1 MPYLFTLPGLLCGLA
16 LSIEDVRHRRV
27 PIAWV
32 AAGALLQLAADFA
45 YGVVVN
51 DLFVLLQALLFTVLC
66 CLIQFALALL
76 VPRSLGFGDV
86 TALIPMGLS
95 VGLFGLLP
103 VVVWWLAM
111 GVAGMDCLVD
121 AIRPTTHITGTCG
134 QGAVCAG
141 DIGGRDCGGGCW
153 GVVLDFFHP
162 LRGSPG
168 LKLSVTFPAV
178 LPSVRFFAD
187 SSPRRGSQ

>member
-32 AAGALLQLAADFA
+32 AAG
-45 YGVVVN
+45 GVVVN

-111 GVAGMDCLVD
+111 GVAGITWIALWTRFDPQRTSPAHAGKVPYVPVILAG
-121 AIRPTTHITGTCG
+121 AIV
-134 QGAVCAG
+134 AVAV
-141 DIGGRDCGGGCW
+141 
-153 GVVLDFFHP
+153 GV
-162 LRGSPG
+162 
-168 LKLSVTFPAV
+168 LS
-178 LPSVRFFAD
+178 
-187 SSPRRGSQ
+187 

>member
-1 MPYLFTLPGLLCGLA
+1 MPYLFTLPGLLCGLT

-32 AAGALLQLAADFA
+32 AADFA
-45 YGVVVN
+45 HGVVAN

-111 GVAGMDCLVD
+111 GVAGITWIALWTRFDPQRTSPAHAGKVPYVPVILAG
-121 AIRPTTHITGTCG
+121 AIV
-134 QGAVCAG
+134 AVVV
-141 DIGGRDCGGGCW
+141 
-153 GVVLDFFHP
+153 GV
-162 LRGSPG
+162 
-168 LKLSVTFPAV
+168 LS
-178 LPSVRFFAD
+178 
-187 SSPRRGSQ
+187 

>member
-1 MPYLFTLPGLLCGLA
+1 MSPRASTTDLLRRTALRMFTEQGFDA
-16 LSIEDVRHRRV
+16 V
-27 PIAWV
+27 PVTAIAK
-32 AAGALLQLAADFA
+32 AAGVSHMTFFRHFPTKEA
-45 YGVVVN
+45 VVVN

-111 GVAGMDCLVD
+111 GVAGITWIALWTRFDPQRTSPAHAGKVPYVPVILAG
-121 AIRPTTHITGTCG
+121 AIVAVVV
-134 QGAVCAG
+134 GA
-141 DIGGRDCGGGCW
+141 
-153 GVVLDFFHP
+153 
-162 LRGSPG
+162 
-168 LKLSVTFPAV
+168 
-178 LPSVRFFAD
+178 
-187 SSPRRGSQ
+187 

>member
-86 TALIPMGLS
+86 TYGIVCRTVWPVACGGL
-95 VGLFGLLP
+95 
-103 VVVWWLAM
+103 
-111 GVAGMDCLVD
+111 VAGDGRCRHHMDCLVD

>member
-103 VVVWWLAM
+103 VVGWWLAM
-111 GVAGMDCLVD
+111 GVAGITWIALWTRFDPQRTSPAHAGKVPYVPVILAG
-121 AIRPTTHITGTCG
+121 AIV
-134 QGAVCAG
+134 AVAV
-141 DIGGRDCGGGCW
+141 
-153 GVVLDFFHP
+153 GV
-162 LRGSPG
+162 
-168 LKLSVTFPAV
+168 LS
-178 LPSVRFFAD
+178 
-187 SSPRRGSQ
+187 

>member
-27 PIAWV
+27 

-45 YGVVVN
+45 YGVVMN

-111 GVAGMDCLVD
+111 GVAG
-121 AIRPTTHITGTCG
+121 ITWI
-134 QGAVCAG
+134 A
-141 DIGGRDCGGGCW
+141 
-153 GVVLDFFHP
+153 L
-162 LRGSPG
+162 
-168 LKLSVTFPAV
+168 
-178 LPSVRFFAD
+178 
-187 SSPRRGSQ
+187 

>member
-45 YGVVVN
+45 
-51 DLFVLLQALLFTVLC
+51 LC

-111 GVAGMDCLVD
+111 GVAGITWIALWTRFDPQRTSPAHAGKVPYVPVILAG
-121 AIRPTTHITGTCG
+121 AIV
-134 QGAVCAG
+134 AVAV
-141 DIGGRDCGGGCW
+141 
-153 GVVLDFFHP
+153 GV
-162 LRGSPG
+162 
-168 LKLSVTFPAV
+168 LS
-178 LPSVRFFAD
+178 
-187 SSPRRGSQ
+187 

>member
-27 PIAWV
+27 PI
-32 AAGALLQLAADFA
+32 A

-111 GVAGMDCLVD
+111 GVAGITWIALWTRFDPQRTSPAHAGKVPYVPVILAG
-121 AIRPTTHITGTCG
+121 AIV
-134 QGAVCAG
+134 AVAV
-141 DIGGRDCGGGCW
+141 
-153 GVVLDFFHP
+153 GV
-162 LRGSPG
+162 
-168 LKLSVTFPAV
+168 LS
-178 LPSVRFFAD
+178 
-187 SSPRRGSQ
+187 

>member
-66 CLIQFALALL
+66 CLSHFALALL

-111 GVAGMDCLVD
+111 GVAG
-121 AIRPTTHITGTCG
+121 ITWIALWTRFDPQRTSPAHAG
-134 QGAVCAG
+134 QVTYVP
-141 DIGGRDCGGGCW
+141 
-153 GVVLDFFHP
+153 VVLDFFHP

>member
-45 YGVVVN
+45 YGVVMN

-76 VPRSLGFGDV
+76 APRSLGFGDV

-103 VVVWWLAM
+103 GGL
-111 GVAGMDCLVD
+111 VAGDGRCRHHMDCLVD

-141 DIGGRDCGGGCW
+141 DIGGRDCGGGGW
-153 GVVLDFFHP
+153 GVVLDFSSIRFA
-162 LRGSPG
+162 GAPG
-168 LKLSVTFPAV
+168 LSRALH
-178 LPSVRFFAD
+178 
-187 SSPRRGSQ
+187 SPQCSPQRGSQ

>member
-1 MPYLFTLPGLLCGLA
+1 M
-16 LSIEDVRHRRV
+16 
-27 PIAWV
+27 
-32 AAGALLQLAADFA
+32 
-45 YGVVVN
+45 VN

-111 GVAGMDCLVD
+111 GVAGITWIALWTRFDPQRTSPAHAGKVPYVPVILAG
-121 AIRPTTHITGTCG
+121 AIV
-134 QGAVCAG
+134 AVAV
-141 DIGGRDCGGGCW
+141 
-153 GVVLDFFHP
+153 GV
-162 LRGSPG
+162 
-168 LKLSVTFPAV
+168 LS
-178 LPSVRFFAD
+178 
-187 SSPRRGSQ
+187 

>member
-111 GVAGMDCLVD
+111 ALPASHGLPC
-121 AIRPTTHITGTCG
+121 
-134 QGAVCAG
+134 
-141 DIGGRDCGGGCW
+141 GRDSTHNAHHRHMRARCRMC
-153 GVVLDFFHP
+153 
-162 LRGSPG
+162 R
-168 LKLSVTFPAV
+168 
-178 LPSVRFFAD
+178 
-187 SSPRRGSQ
+187 

>member
-32 AAGALLQLAADFA
+32 TAGALLQLAADFA

-111 GVAGMDCLVD
+111 GVAGITWIALWTRFGPQRTSPAHAGKVPYVPVILAG
-121 AIRPTTHITGTCG
+121 AIV
-134 QGAVCAG
+134 AVAV
-141 DIGGRDCGGGCW
+141 
-153 GVVLDFFHP
+153 GV
-162 LRGSPG
+162 
-168 LKLSVTFPAV
+168 LS
-178 LPSVRFFAD
+178 
-187 SSPRRGSQ
+187 

>member
-103 VVVWWLAM
+103 VVGWRWALPASH
-111 GVAGMDCLVD
+111 GLPC
-121 AIRPTTHITGTCG
+121 
-134 QGAVCAG
+134 
-141 DIGGRDCGGGCW
+141 GRDSTHNAHHRHMRARCRMC
-153 GVVLDFFHP
+153 
-162 LRGSPG
+162 R
-168 LKLSVTFPAV
+168 
-178 LPSVRFFAD
+178 
-187 SSPRRGSQ
+187 

>member
-1 MPYLFTLPGLLCGLA
+1 MPDLCPRPGLPCGRA
-16 LSIEDVRHRRV
+16 LSSEDVRHRRV
-27 PIAWV
+27 PSAWV

-95 VGLFGLLP
+95 VGLVGLVP

-111 GVAGMDCLVD
+111 GVAGITWIALRTRFAPQRTSPAHASKVPNVPEILAG
-121 AIRPTTHITGTCG
+121 AIV
-134 QGAVCAG
+134 AVAV
-141 DIGGRDCGGGCW
+141 W
-153 GVVLDFFHP
+153 G
-162 LRGSPG
+162 
-168 LKLSVTFPAV
+168 
-178 LPSVRFFAD
+178 
-187 SSPRRGSQ
+187 

>member
-1 MPYLFTLPGLLCGLA
+1 MPYLFTLPGLLCGLT

-32 AAGALLQLAADFA
+32 AVGALIQLAADFA
-45 YGVVVN
+45 YGVVAN

-111 GVAGMDCLVD
+111 GVAGITWIALWTRFDPQRTSPAHAGKVPYVPVILAG
-121 AIRPTTHITGTCG
+121 AIV
-134 QGAVCAG
+134 AVAG
-141 DIGGRDCGGGCW
+141 W
-153 GVVLDFFHP
+153 GVVLDFSSIRFA
-162 LRGSPG
+162 GAPG
-168 LKLSVTFPAV
+168 LSRALH
-178 LPSVRFFAD
+178 
-187 SSPRRGSQ
+187 SPQCSPQRGSQ